1 MARTA
6 AVQNMYAKD
15 KVTTT
20 PERLITML
28 FDRLVRDLV
37 AAEQG
42 IESGDVLSANNELVH
57 AQQILW
63 ELVGALDVEKWSGA
77 AQLNQLYLWC
87 VRELMLANSSKD
99 IDKVRAVRGLL
110 EPLAETWHQAAA
122 IVGKERGSVSPA
134 SGATVQAAV

>member
-6 AVQNMYAKD
+6 AVQDMYARD

-37 AAEQG
+37 AAEQA
-42 IESGDVLSANNELVH
+42 IDAGDVLTANNELVH

-63 ELVGALDVEKWSGA
+63 ELIGSLDVEKWSGA
-77 AQLNQLYLWC
+77 AQLNQLYLWS
-87 VRELMLANSSKD
+87 VRELMLANSTKD
-99 IDKVRAVRGLL
+99 VTKVRDVRALL
-110 EPLAETWHQAAA
+110 EPLGETWHEAAA
-122 IVGKERGSVSPA
+122 IVGKQRGSVTPN
-134 SGATVQAAV
+134 SGSSVQAAV

>member
-6 AVQNMYAKD
+6 AVQDIYKQD

-37 AAEQG
+37 AADQA
-42 IESGDVLSANNELVH
+42 IEAKDPITANNELVH

-63 ELVGALDVEKWSGA
+63 ELIGSLDVTKWSGA
-77 AQLNQLYLWC
+77 PQLNQLYLWC
-87 VRELMLANSSKD
+87 VRELMQANATKD
-99 IDKVRAVRGLL
+99 VTKVRDVRGLL
-110 EPLAETWHQAAA
+110 EPLGETWHQAAA
-122 IVGKERGSVSPA
+122 EVAKLRGSVTPN
-134 SGATVQAAV
+134 SGSSVQAAV